1 MERLQKERD
10 ELLAVTPEIIQ
21 GLGRQVAAFM
31 RQDYICVVG
40 NGNKLKE
47 SKRAVYEHGTVIPV
61 LRNSSEALLNMYTE
75 KLAVSSRLDGGTR
88 YGQAVT
94 ICGDYLSETRE
105 E

>member
-1 MERLQKERD
+1 MTQFIIGAVSELDTPMTPAVKGIYSLGGYMTGFSMERLQKERD

-47 SKRAVYEHGTVIPV
+47 SKE
-61 LRNSSEALLNMYTE
+61 LFMNME
-75 KLAVSSRLDGGTR
+75 QLFRS
-88 YGQAVT
+88 
-94 ICGDYLSETRE
+94 
-105 E
+105 